1 MGLCELVRAAASLP
15 PFQRN
20 VRGHGEGEA
29 QEEKRGGQG
38 DVEERSLAEG
48 DRCEKFSQ
56 ATCDDFTPGLSGT
69 AETGRQVRTVG
80 QVYAVRCKHSL
91 AVRRTKGY

>member
-1 MGLCELVRAAASLP
+1 MRFFPYRPMSFASSRLLFGIMGLCELLRAAASLP
-15 PFQRN
+15 LFQRN

-29 QEEKRGGQG
+29 REEKRGGQG

-56 ATCDDFTPGLSGT
+56 ATCDDF
-69 AETGRQVRTVG
+69 
-80 QVYAVRCKHSL
+80 
-91 AVRRTKGY
+91 